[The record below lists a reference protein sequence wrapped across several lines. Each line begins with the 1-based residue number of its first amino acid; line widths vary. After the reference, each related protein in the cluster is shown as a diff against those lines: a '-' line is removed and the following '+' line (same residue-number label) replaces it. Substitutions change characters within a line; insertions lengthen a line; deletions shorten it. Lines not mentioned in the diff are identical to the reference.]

1 MRDVNMYLAVSSGG
15 LNSVLQ
21 FITLIIVFVFVLFIT
36 YGTTRFIGSYQKT
49 VGKTTNFDI
58 IETYRISNTKYI
70 QIIRVGAKYLVIS
83 VCKDSITMLT
93 ELSGDEIEI
102 PEITNNMD
110 SFSKIL
116 EKVKN
121 GKFHTQEGKEQ
132 HNDKD
137 K

>member
-1 MRDVNMYLAVSSGG
+1 MGNYNMYLAVSSGG
-15 LNSVLQ
+15 INSILQ
-21 FITLIIVFVFVLFIT
+21 FITLIIVFGFVLFIT

-49 VGKTTNFDI
+49 AGKTTNFDI

-70 QIIRVGAKYLVIS
+70 QIIRVGTKYLVIS
-83 VCKDSITMLT
+83 VCKDRITTLT
-93 ELSGDEIEI
+93 ELSEEEITI
-102 PEITNNMD
+102 PESTNNMD

-132 HNDKD
+132 NDDKD

>member
-1 MRDVNMYLAVSSGG
+1 MGDYNMYLAVSSGG
-15 LNSVLQ
+15 INSILQ

-36 YGTTRFIGSYQKT
+36 YGTTRFIGSYQKAA
-49 VGKTTNFDI
+49 GKTTNFDI

-70 QIIRVGAKYLVIS
+70 QIIRVGTKYLLIS
-83 VCKDSITMLT
+83 VCKDSITTLT
-93 ELSGDEIEI
+93 ELSEEEITI
-102 PEITNNMD
+102 PEVTNNMD

-132 HNDKD
+132 NNDKD